1 MASKRQIRQ
10 QLDRLQQVVIDCRK
24 CPRLVAHREEVA
36 AVKRRAFRDWDYWG
50 KPVPSFGDPAARL
63 LIVGLAPG
71 AHGANRTGRMF
82 TGDSSGDFL
91 YRALYHSGFASQPSS
106 TDRNDGLRLLD
117 AYITAPVRCAPP
129 ANKPLPGEFAACRPY
144 LSQEADL
151 LTNVQVVVVLGRLAF
166 ESYLTILREKGLIGR
181 RSGYP
186 FSHGA
191 CHRLPSG
198 QPIILCSY
206 HPSRQNTQTG
216 VLTMQML
223 QSIFDTARRMLR

>member
-1 MASKRQIRQ
+1 MAANRLSLK
-10 QLDRLQQVVIDCRK
+10 LAKLQQEVIACRL
-24 CPRLVAHREEVA
+24 CPRLVAHREAVA
-36 AVKRRAFRDWDYWG
+36 SAKRRAYLRCEYWG
-50 KPVPSFGDPAARL
+50 RPVPSFGDPAARL

-91 YRALYHSGFASQPSS
+91 YKALFDNGFASQPNS
-106 TDRNDGLRLLD
+106 TGRSDGLHLID

-129 ANKPLPGEFAACRPY
+129 GNKPTREEFAACRPF
-144 LSQEADL
+144 LERELDL
-151 LTNVQVVVVLGRLAF
+151 LANVKVVVTLGRLALDA
-166 ESYLTILREKGLIGR
+166 YLGVPLDRKLIQR

-191 CHRLPSG
+191 HFRLPSG
-198 QPIILCSY
+198 LPTLLCCY

-223 QSIFDTARRMLR
+223 QSVFGDARRMLG